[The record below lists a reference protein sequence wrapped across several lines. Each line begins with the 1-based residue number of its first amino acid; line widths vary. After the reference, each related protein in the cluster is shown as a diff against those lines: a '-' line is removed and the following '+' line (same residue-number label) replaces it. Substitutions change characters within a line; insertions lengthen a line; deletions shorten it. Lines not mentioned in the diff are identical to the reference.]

1 MARMHAAGL
10 RNAPTRSVALVGTYP
25 PTACGIATFTHN
37 LARAIAT
44 SGPRWEVKI
53 LRVLEHPEPEHAPEV
68 VAHWIAGDHASFVRS
83 NNALATFDAVVLQ
96 HEYGI
101 FPGADGEQVLALV
114 DALEV
119 PLAVVVHTVLRDPSP
134 SQARVLG
141 GVLDAAAVAVVQT
154 KAARD
159 RLIAGYSVDPGAV
172 VVVPHGATENL
183 HGPLREDLAHP
194 VVLTWGLLGPGKGI
208 EHGIAALSELRAR
221 LPGASYIVAGQTHPK
236 IHAAQGEAYRSSLRE
251 LAERI
256 GVAGH
261 VRFDDGYRDTATLQ
275 ALVRSAD
282 VVLLAYDSRDQVS
295 SGVLV
300 EALAAGRPVVAT
312 RFPHA
317 EELLDDGAGILVDH
331 GDVNAIAA
339 ALEAVLA
346 HPDRAR
352 AMATAARRAAQPSL
366 WPAVGV
372 AYRRVIDRARREAMV
387 A

>member
-1 MARMHAAGL
+1 MMAGVHA
-10 RNAPTRSVALVGTYP
+10 APTRSVALVGTYP

-44 SGPRWEVKI
+44 AGPRLQVKI

-68 VAHWIAGDHASFVRS
+68 LGHWVAGDHASFARS
-83 NNALATFDAVVLQ
+83 ISSLATFDAVVLQ

-101 FPGADGEQVLALV
+101 FPGPDGEQVLSLV

-119 PLAVVVHTVLRDPSP
+119 PLVAVVHTVLLEPSP
-134 SQARVLG
+134 RQAMILH

-159 RLIAGYSVDPGAV
+159 RLVQGYAVEPEGV
-172 VVVPHGATENL
+172 VVIPHGASENL
-183 HGPLREDLAHP
+183 RGPLRADLPHP

-208 EHGIAALSELRAR
+208 EHGIAALRELSRRVPA
-221 LPGASYIVAGQTHPK
+221 ASYVVAGQTHPK

-251 LAERI
+251 LAERL
-256 GVAGH
+256 GVARH
-261 VRFDDGYRDTATLQ
+261 VRFDDGYRDTAALQ

-282 VVLLAYDSRDQVS
+282 VVLLPYDSRDQVS

-317 EELLDDGAGILVDH
+317 EELLGDGAGILVDH
-331 GDVNAIAA
+331 GDVAGMAA

-352 AMATAARRAAQPSL
+352 AMAAAARHAARPLL

-372 AYRRVIDRARREAMV
+372 AYRRLIDRARREAMV